1 MAACSATFTV
11 NSYPYVR
18 RTGTLANGFTAS
30 AYYASID
37 TWPFFFSDVGL
48 EYISILR
55 TTPPFAQLGTAH
67 PRAASNTTYG
77 QNEKRDFLEVGDVV
91 SFDVVM
97 ENGSEIPAVGLALG
111 ELVAGA
117 TISVRLGCSD
127 SDCSSWMGVGGA
139 SMFEASGWVLNED
152 PAYAYSFSIAYYTDP
167 VVPDPHVVLTANT
180 AALIDT
186 EDGNVL
192 GSIIGAS
199 RVQTARPSLPDP
211 GD

>member
-1 MAACSATFTV
+1 
-11 NSYPYVR
+11 
-18 RTGTLANGFTAS
+18 
-30 AYYASID
+30 
-37 TWPFFFSDVGL
+37 
-48 EYISILR
+48 
-55 TTPPFAQLGTAH
+55 
-67 PRAASNTTYG
+67 
-77 QNEKRDFLEVGDVV
+77 VGDVV
-91 SFDVVM
+91 SFDVAI
-97 ENGSEIPAVGLALG
+97 ENGSEFPGIGFATA

-152 PAYAYSFSIAYYTDP
+152 PAYAYSFSADYNTDP

-180 AALIDT
+180 AALIDA

-192 GSIIGAS
+192 GSILGAS

-211 GD
+211 GACPVD